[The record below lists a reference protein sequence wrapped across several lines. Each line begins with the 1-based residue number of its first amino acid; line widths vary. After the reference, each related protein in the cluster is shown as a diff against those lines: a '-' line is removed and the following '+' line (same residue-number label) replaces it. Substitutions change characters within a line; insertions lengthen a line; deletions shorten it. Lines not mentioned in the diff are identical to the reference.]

1 MVENI
6 LRERYYQE
14 GEKDWSDIAYRVSNF
29 IGEDSDEREKFY
41 NIILD
46 KKFIPASPFLMNAGT
61 LHPQLFSCF
70 VLPVED
76 NLDSIFKFY
85 AQSAKIFK
93 SSGGVG
99 ADWSKLRAKGEPL
112 SGGGVTSGVCSFLKV
127 FNSIIETVKQGGVKK
142 GAAIASLDIYH
153 PEIKDFISMKLQDGD
168 ISNINISPRVTDY
181 FMESVKKGYSVEK
194 ELFDYLV
201 NCTWNCSEPG
211 MQFIDTANRYR
222 SVPGLGKYEASNPC
236 VRGDT
241 RLYTPIGEFTIEEC
255 EGLTID
261 IWNGFQ
267 WSTVIPYKTSD
278 SSDIYQVKVKCIY
291 EHAFAEFKIL
301 NLELNCTEN
310 HIFLMKNGERR
321 QLKDIGE
328 LDELLPWYYV
338 NNTIINSAH
347 IESIK
352 KLQNK
357 YPTYCVTEPFNHSC
371 MFNGIVTGQCSER
384 FLLPYESCCL
394 GGINWF
400 SFVRHY
406 ADGVPYFDYDEFERV
421 IRIAIR
427 FLDNAL
433 DKNDYPLPDIKTAT
447 LLTRRIGQYPIGI
460 ADVLMEYKLP
470 YDSQEARNLCK
481 NIWKFQNDVAWDESS
496 RIGIAKGAF
505 PAYEKSIF
513 HESKQYR
520 NAAVTCVAPSGTTSI
535 IAGCNFGIEPFF
547 SHVMSRSQGSGQGYI
562 ISKYLEEYVT
572 PNASNIIE
580 SIYKT
585 GSIKNTGLPEY
596 FKSALDINWK
606 GHIDMMVVF
615 QKECI
620 DGTISKTVNLPAS
633 ATKQD
638 ISDAFIYAWEQEC
651 RGITFYREGTRK
663 GVYTLKEQSENNI
676 KDKSLLSLR
685 KLSKRPKELWGVTSK
700 HKTGCGKLYINLP
713 ECDGKLYECFLTSK
727 GGCSAMYDFTAQL
740 ISAMLRHGI
749 NPREISKIG
758 KGVTC
763 LRSFDQYKKGL
774 TEGKSCGD
782 IIARRIEECLPD
794 IDIDEHPMDDVII
807 INGNNNES
815 VISCPECGKGMI
827 FVEGCKSCPECGYS
841 RCN

>member
-1 MVENI
+1 
-6 LRERYYQE
+6 
-14 GEKDWSDIAYRVSNF
+14 
-29 IGEDSDEREKFY
+29 
-41 NIILD
+41 
-46 KKFIPASPFLMNAGT
+46 
-61 LHPQLFSCF
+61 
-70 VLPVED
+70 
-76 NLDSIFKFY
+76 
-85 AQSAKIFK
+85 
-93 SSGGVG
+93 
-99 ADWSKLRAKGEPL
+99 
-112 SGGGVTSGVCSFLKV
+112 
-127 FNSIIETVKQGGVKK
+127 
-142 GAAIASLDIYH
+142 
-153 PEIKDFISMKLQDGD
+153 
-168 ISNINISPRVTDY
+168 
-181 FMESVKKGYSVEK
+181 
-194 ELFDYLV
+194 
-201 NCTWNCSEPG
+201 
-211 MQFIDTANRYR
+211 
-222 SVPGLGKYEASNPC
+222 
-236 VRGDT
+236 
-241 RLYTPIGEFTIEEC
+241 
-255 EGLTID
+255 
-261 IWNGFQ
+261 
-267 WSTVIPYKTSD
+267 
-278 SSDIYQVKVKCIY
+278 
-291 EHAFAEFKIL
+291 
-301 NLELNCTEN
+301 
-310 HIFLMKNGERR
+310 
-321 QLKDIGE
+321 
-328 LDELLPWYYV
+328 
-338 NNTIINSAH
+338 
-347 IESIK
+347 
-352 KLQNK
+352 
-357 YPTYCVTEPFNHSC
+357 
-371 MFNGIVTGQCSER
+371 
-384 FLLPYESCCL
+384 
-394 GGINWF
+394 
-400 SFVRHY
+400 
-406 ADGVPYFDYDEFERV
+406 
-421 IRIAIR
+421 
-427 FLDNAL
+427 
-433 DKNDYPLPDIKTAT
+433 
-447 LLTRRIGQYPIGI
+447 
-460 ADVLMEYKLP
+460 
-470 YDSQEARNLCK
+470 
-481 NIWKFQNDVAWDESS
+481 
-496 RIGIAKGAF
+496 
-505 PAYEKSIF
+505 
-513 HESKQYR
+513 
-520 NAAVTCVAPSGTTSI
+520 
-535 IAGCNFGIEPFF
+535 
-547 SHVMSRSQGSGQGYI
+547 MSRSQGSGQGYI

-676 KDKSLLSLR
+676 KDKSIISLR